1 MNRRPFRLVIEVN
14 NPDSPAAITTV
25 APTPPPEPVAA
36 IQSESAPAP
45 SIDLVWPLLVD
56 ARKKIATAM
65 TDDSEVK
72 VNELNQWLG
81 GALAAAAVLT
91 GNSGEA
97 LRDRLAAEVP
107 LPEIKNPYENMG
119 EFRHVERTRPKP
131 HPGAQRP
138 IDPSELTPEE
148 REELGIILP
157 GEANKEPPVGG

>member
-1 MNRRPFRLVIEVN
+1 VTRRPFRLTIEVN
-14 NPDSPAAITTV
+14 NPDSPGAITTV
-25 APTPPPEPVAA
+25 TSTPEAVAA
-36 IQSESAPAP
+36 IPSESKP
-45 SIDLVWPLLVD
+45 DLDVVWPMLVD

-65 TDDSEVK
+65 TDDSEAK

-97 LRDRLAAEVP
+97 LRDRLAAEAP
-107 LPEIKNPYENMG
+107 LPEVKNPYENMG

-138 IDPSELTPEE
+138 IDPSELSAEE
-148 REELGIILP
+148 REQLGIILP
-157 GEANKEPPVGG
+157 GEVTDEG